1 MRYTKVTKLFHR
13 TIGLI
18 ERDLQALERAIPP
31 EGRIN
36 AESARVLQ
44 GYAKLLKQLRES
56 EREAQAARKAA
67 KAAKVKDLTDEDLEA
82 RIVAEAGKKA

>member
-1 MRYTKVTKLFHR
+1 MRTSKVSKLFKR

-36 AESARVLQ
+36 ASSARVIQ
-44 GYAKLLKQLRES
+44 GYAKLLKQLREA
-56 EREAQAARKAA
+56 EVETAAARQASRA
-67 KAAKVKDLTDEDLEA
+67 KRLAEVTDADLEA
-82 RIVAEAGKKA
+82 RIVAEASKKA